1 MLVKLRYIVFPPKVR
16 SRPNI
21 DRPLVTVKREGDQSL
36 HAGPKLWGAPDMA
49 VNRGLDKGKISVT
62 IAVIPGGSLSQIHN
76 PGRDLGSLS
85 QVS

>member
-1 MLVKLRYIVFPPKVR
+1 
-16 SRPNI
+16 
-21 DRPLVTVKREGDQSL
+21 
-36 HAGPKLWGAPDMA
+36 MA